1 MTSTSPGPQ
10 STPPNSTWNS
20 LRRHILPIS
29 AVLLLICLVILPYR
43 FVRNVTGHDPKEMP
57 AVKILNSTGE
67 RSASWERKEAVKFS
81 LDQLESSINYLFL
94 AAAAGLTLIGKL
106 VFEPET
112 SATPKQ
118 ARPRG
123 VLIALLLSG
132 CSRSGH

>member
-1 MTSTSPGPQ
+1 
-10 STPPNSTWNS
+10 
-20 LRRHILPIS
+20 
-29 AVLLLICLVILPYR
+29 
-43 FVRNVTGHDPKEMP
+43 MP